1 MQDKS
6 KIISE
11 NKERLLIFKK
21 KYDPHTGEGS
31 LLDREKVFFSD
42 INANLYLPKSMINDN
57 PFIYDL
63 LACGNFVDYAN
74 KIGKDLSEVFAA
86 FQSMRFEHDF
96 EYWCILTIII
106 EHKKT
111 SDLVAFRL
119 RLAQQ
124 ILMFELEKM
133 RLAGVPIRIV
143 LLKARQWGGSTLIQ
157 MYMFWIQQIHKERWH
172 LAVCAQDDGAANNIS
187 EMYRRASKS
196 YPEAVS
202 TITFKPYA
210 RSPKNI
216 INTERGGIIGVGSI
230 NNPDQFRSFNYTML
244 HISEPGVWEDT
255 PKKTAGQL
263 VASLR
268 SIITKEPL
276 TLIALESTAK
286 GVGTFFHNEWLS
298 AEKESSAYKAVFIP
312 WFKIEMYQMSITD
325 HSVFIDGMN
334 EYDWFCWNEGAT
346 LEGINWYNVHKEGE
360 NYDDWMMHNEFPT
373 TSTEAFIA
381 SGQRYFSPKLTI
393 NARKNV
399 TKPKFRGTIH
409 PTVCKNKEDIKQS
422 HFVGTPRGPLE
433 VWKMPKP
440 LVKVKGVL
448 HHCLNRYCI
457 FGDIGGVSDGS
468 DFSSLT
474 VVDRYWMLYGGW
486 PELAADW
493 HGHIDQDLFAW
504 VAAQLGFLYDNALMA
519 LETNSLRKEKSSGDH
534 FLTIL
539 DNIKNHYNNLYV
551 RNNFESI
558 NKDYIPKYG
567 FHTNAGSKDMI
578 LSTIRAGL
586 RDEQFIE
593 RQASACDE
601 FEWFERKKDGTL
613 GAIKGKNDDKV
624 ITRAGSYWLAMKY
637 MPPVKLI
644 PYVSPEDRRKN
655 RVNRNTIISEATL

>member
-1 MQDKS
+1 MHDKT

-11 NKERLLIFKK
+11 NKERLLIFEK

-31 LLDREKVFFSD
+31 LLAREKVYFSD
-42 INANLYLPKSMINDN
+42 VSAYLYLPESMINEN
-57 PFIYDL
+57 PFVYDL
-63 LACGNFVDYAN
+63 LECGNFIDYAK
-74 KIGKDLSEVFAA
+74 KIGEELPEVFAS
-86 FQSMRFEHDF
+86 FQSIRFEHDF
-96 EYWCILTIII
+96 EYWCILNIII
-106 EHKKT
+106 QHKI
-111 SDLVAFRL
+111 SMDEVAFRL

-124 ILMFELEKM
+124 LLLFELEKM

-202 TITFKPYA
+202 TISFKPYA

-216 INTERGGIIGVGSI
+216 VNLERGGIIGVGSI

-255 PKKTAGQL
+255 PKKTASQL

-298 AEKESSAYKAVFIP
+298 AEKETSPYAAVFIP
-312 WFKIEMYQMSITD
+312 WFKIEMYQMTITD
-325 HSVFIDGMN
+325 HSAFIDGMN
-334 EYDWFCWNEGAT
+334 EYDWFCWEEGAT
-346 LEGINWYNVHKEGE
+346 LEGINWYNVHKDGE
-360 NYDDWMMHNEFPT
+360 NYDDWQMYNEFPT
-373 TSTEAFIA
+373 TSTEAFVA

-422 HFVGTPRGPLE
+422 DFVGTPRGPLE

-448 HHCLNRYCI
+448 YHCLNRYCI
-457 FGDIGGVSDGS
+457 FGDIGGVSDGA

-474 VVDRYWMLYGGW
+474 VLDRYWMQYGGW

-504 VAAQLGFLYDNALMA
+504 VAAQLGHLYDNALMA

-539 DNIKNHYNNLYV
+539 DNIKDHYDNLYI
-551 RNNFESI
+551 RNDFESI

-578 LSTIRAGL
+578 LSTLRAGL

-624 ITRAGSYWLAMKY
+624 ITRSGAYWLAMKY
-637 MPPVKLI
+637 MPPVKLVE
-644 PYVSPEDRRKN
+644 YVSPEDRKKN
-655 RVNRNTIISEATL
+655 RSNRNTIISEATL

>member
-1 MQDKS
+1 MHDKD

-11 NKERLLIFKK
+11 NKERLLIFEK

-31 LLDREKVFFSD
+31 LLEREKVYFSD
-42 INANLYLPKSMINDN
+42 VEANLYLPKSMINDN
-57 PFIYDL
+57 TFIYDL
-63 LACGNFVDYAN
+63 LECKNFADYSN
-74 KIGKDLSEVFAA
+74 KIGKDLAEVFAS
-86 FQSMRFEHDF
+86 FQSIRFEHDF
-96 EYWCILTIII
+96 EYWSILTILIQ
-106 EHKKT
+106 HKETLEEVPFK
-111 SDLVAFRL
+111 L

-124 ILMFELEKM
+124 LLLLELEKM

-143 LLKARQWGGSTLIQ
+143 LLKARQWGGSTLVQ

-216 INTERGGIIGVGSI
+216 VNNERGGIIGVGSV

-244 HISEPGVWEDT
+244 HVSEPGVWEDT
-255 PKKTAGQL
+255 PKRTAGQL

-268 SIITKEPL
+268 SIITKQPL

-298 AEKESSAYKAVFIP
+298 AEKESSSYKAVFIP
-312 WFKIEMYQMSITD
+312 WFKIEMYQMPITD
-325 HSVFIDGMN
+325 YSSFIDGMN
-334 EYDWFCWNEGAT
+334 EYDWFCWKEGAT

-360 NYDDWMMHNEFPT
+360 NYDDWQMYNEFPT
-373 TSTEAFIA
+373 TSTEAFVA
-381 SGQRYFSPKLTI
+381 SGQRYFSPKITT
-393 NARKNV
+393 NARKHV
-399 TKPKFRGTIH
+399 VKPKFRGTIH
-409 PTVCKNKEDIKQS
+409 PTECRSKEDIKHS

-433 VWKMPKP
+433 IWKMPKP
-440 LVKVKGVL
+440 LVKVKGKL
-448 HHCLNRYCI
+448 HHCVNRYCV
-457 FGDIGGVSDGS
+457 FGDIGGVSDKA

-474 VVDRYWMLYGGW
+474 VLDRYWMLYGGW
-486 PELAADW
+486 PEVAADW

-504 VAAQLGFLYDNALMA
+504 IAAQLGYLYDNALMA

-534 FLTIL
+534 FLTVL
-539 DNIKNHYNNLYV
+539 DNIKDHYDNLYI
-551 RNNFESI
+551 RNDFEST

-567 FHTNAGSKDMI
+567 FHTNSGSKDMI
-578 LSTIRAGL
+578 LSSLKAGL
-586 RDEQFIE
+586 RDDQFVE
-593 RQASACDE
+593 RQSGACDE

-613 GAIKGKNDDKV
+613 GAIDGKNDDKV
-624 ITRAGSYWLAMKY
+624 ITRAGAYWLATKY

-644 PYVSPEDRRKN
+644 PYESPEERRNK
-655 RVNRNTIISEATL
+655 RRNKGPISEATI